1 MGRRPAA
8 TGTSAP
14 AGGRFHRGP
23 FPQGV
28 RSPLSSSQWP
38 RPPSL
43 APAGQFTLSP
53 LSSVSLAVT
62 SSASLVPAML
72 ARTRSLRGSGSP
84 HRAGR
89 GGGPNA
95 KTAPAPLHP
104 KGTSAPT
111 PWAWALLLSPP
122 LGAWRGPHI
131 ETSKRLRSQARV
143 EGQPPAGRHLGRR
156 QMRRARW
163 KRKNVRRVGLRQRG
177 PPAAGGGRM
186 AVLCGSQ
193 GRKRPALGETSSPG
207 KSGIHPAS
215 LFAAAGPV
223 VDGASATGR

>member
-1 MGRRPAA
+1 MQGIWDGAVPLDGGNSHADGWA
-8 TGTSAP
+8 DAP
-14 AGGRFHRGP
+14 
-23 FPQGV
+23 
-28 RSPLSSSQWP
+28 PLSSSQWP

-72 ARTRSLRGSGSP
+72 ARTRSLRCSGSP

-104 KGTSAPT
+104 RGTSAPT

-122 LGAWRGPHI
+122 RRARRGPHI
-131 ETSKRLRSQARV
+131 GSCQKRNGPYPQGVCRSRKRQSRRRLRSCYALPWR
-143 EGQPPAGRHLGRR
+143 QPR
-156 QMRRARW
+156 Q
-163 KRKNVRRVGLRQRG
+163 N
-177 PPAAGGGRM
+177 
-186 AVLCGSQ
+186 C
-193 GRKRPALGETSSPG
+193 
-207 KSGIHPAS
+207 
-215 LFAAAGPV
+215 
-223 VDGASATGR
+223 